1 VTRYAGGADFEREVR
16 AALVADGYQLV
27 IRSAGSKTKVDV
39 VAFKLNQVLFVQAKR
54 NGVCPPAERVELLRV
69 AGLLPGIAVPVVAS
83 RPGVTYRRLV
93 GPGPKQWEPWST
105 DIEGEVA

>member
-1 VTRYAGGADFEREVR
+1 M
-16 AALVADGYQLV
+16 
-27 IRSAGSKTKVDV
+27 
-39 VAFKLNQVLFVQAKR
+39 VAFKRDQVLFVQCKR

-69 AGLLPGIAVPVVAS
+69 GGLLPGVGVPVVAS

-93 GPGPKQWEPWST
+93 GPGPKQWTPWST